1 MKLKELIKAQDS
13 LTNLADIRLSSAKDN
28 YNVFKLYKQVKDEI
42 SNYDAQRNK
51 IIMEYGEK
59 NSEGNVSV
67 QRSNPNF
74 SKAVKDI
81 AELEDLDIDISFN
94 KISVKPDELKLS
106 AIDIYNLESFGILE
120 VVENGDTANIG
131 N

>member
-28 YNVFKLYKQVKDEI
+28 YNVFKLYKQVKEEI

-67 QRSNPNF
+67 RRSNPNF

-81 AELEDLDIDISFN
+81 AELEDLDIDINFN

-120 VVENGDTANIG
+120 VIENGDTANIG